1 MLFFAKKNISNEEDM
16 KLHLKKIVHLEK
28 KLMKKTVKM
37 QRVKREYEGYAYTY
51 LLLMRGHNV
60 KELGN
65 ETVPVS

>member
-1 MLFFAKKNISNEEDM
+1 M
-16 KLHLKKIVHLEK
+16 KLLLKKIVHLEK